1 MNQIEL
7 YSIPTNVPPYSV
19 FVCDYFGNNC
29 VFVAQIITSVPPTYT
44 INVPPQFDLAPA
56 VTLKI
61 IDGVGC
67 EISKQF
73 VCGQSS
79 ADKICKC
86 ENLFNQNIYVFYD
99 ASTLDPATASGAS
112 QSVRSWFTGATA
124 TSGFTGNLYEAMIG
138 KNSNNGENWMWWST
152 YPYLGSL
159 TGGTL
164 SDGFTQV
171 NAFGVDVNDYVVG
184 TEKKSSFCQA
194 TPTFACRPKLNS
206 FNDSTSGGTIYQNIN
221 RGEDFIT
228 GLSLSGSNIMGVPFD
243 HNDLNGADTGLYG
256 NFSGKDSNYT
266 VICVIDEADG
276 IVGMYTSVKN
286 LTADTLN
293 DGMFQLIQS
302 ASLADAF
309 TGTSLTAPYQPS
321 TRFTSEYEGFLKVW
335 NDIKS
340 LNGTFNG
347 LVYPVIGANVNSGFN
362 FIHHVLAATE
372 GIPQSAL
379 YFSNKYDRNGQTWPH
394 INPDLN
400 ALNPVAYTFAGLET
414 INYYSGLTATTTYS
428 SLPNIFQNGSGLKNF
443 GWFTDPTVSAFTQT
457 VVAETLDNFVV
468 RVSAGTDCKYI
479 ISDPN
484 LNLNKIY
491 YFDTSSSNGIKG
503 CYQVTEKNTV
513 YSTNFVSPALFGNYD
528 YCFQCNG
535 TYTPARPTNFRSSNS
550 IAFGYNNGNVR
561 YINDMWTSSTFFSV
575 LNYQGVT
582 FIRYP
587 GGNATYWDW
596 ENNNYATLTE
606 YPNLPYRFYGL
617 NPRPSMDL
625 DVRAT
630 ALTTY
635 NLNNLWS
642 LNDYFR
648 GIQNQMDYLFSAQ
661 SLGLN
666 IDYIEIGQEYY
677 LNPGATSAPD
687 NTGFITRFPISTT
700 PPYNQYALEKIDW
713 IYSARTNFPF
723 AKIAIL
729 GSIEDNGPYPN
740 SRINLW
746 NKRLIQVFQDATYNP
761 NFIYPDAIT
770 FHSYTFTTS
779 TDFANINTWIQ
790 TSVELEYQNL
800 TTTIDN
806 FKTLWNLMS
815 NLEFWITEFGVTDSY
830 DEISGSW
837 AHGLYLISMLFKIL
851 EINDVTIIMSNSLSS
866 GRDYGMLF
874 DRKYIFGAPNTADKF
889 DLSAGGLV
897 LGMFNRSLN
906 DSTGFD
912 VIDFSS
918 VSTGLYGKI
927 FTGGTSNYL
936 LYSNTTE
943 NPFTLDL
950 SSLLNGYT
958 INYYL
963 IYDALPTLYVN
974 KKDPS
979 TLIKEFPNITSG
991 YTISNIYSITSPAF
1005 SVSYIE
1011 FT

>member
-7 YSIPTNVPPYSV
+7 YSIPTNVPPYDV

-29 VFVAQIITSVPPTYT
+29 VFVAQILTTVPPSYT

-56 VTLKI
+56 ITIKI
-61 IDGVGC
+61 IDGAGC

-73 VCGQSS
+73 ICGQSS

-112 QSVRSWFTGATA
+112 QSVRTWFTGATA

-171 NAFGVDVNDYVVG
+171 NAFGVDVNDYVAG
-184 TEKKSSFCQA
+184 TEKKSTFCQA

-206 FNDSTSGGTIYQNIN
+206 FNDDSTEPIYQKIN
-221 RGEDFIT
+221 RGEDFTT
-228 GLSLSGSNIMGVPFD
+228 GFSLSGSNIMGVAFD
-243 HNDLNGADTGLYG
+243 HNDLNGNDTGLFG
-256 NFSGKDSNYT
+256 NFSGQDTNYT
-266 VICVIDEADG
+266 VICIIDEADG

-293 DGMFQLIQS
+293 EGIFQLIQS
-302 ASLADAF
+302 ASIADAF

-335 NDIKS
+335 GDIKS

-347 LVYPVIGANVNSGFN
+347 LVYPVIGGNVNSGFN

-372 GIPQSAL
+372 GIPQSST
-379 YFSNKYDRNGQTWPH
+379 YFSDKYDRNGQTWPN

-400 ALNPVAYTFAGLET
+400 AINPVAYTFAGLET
-414 INYYSGLTATTTYS
+414 INYYSGLTATTSYS
-428 SLPNIFQNGSGLKNF
+428 LLPSVFQNGSGLKNF

-491 YFDTSSSNGIKG
+491 YFDTEVTNGIKG

-528 YCFQCNG
+528 FCFQCTG
-535 TYTPARPTNFRSSNS
+535 TYTPARPTNFRSSSS
-550 IAFGYNNGNVR
+550 ISFGYNNGNVR

-575 LNYQGVT
+575 INYQGVT
-582 FIRYP
+582 LIRYQ
-587 GGNATYWDW
+587 GGNSTYWDW
-596 ENNNYATLTE
+596 ENNDYATTTE
-606 YPNLPYRFYGL
+606 YPNLPYKFYSL
-617 NPRPSMDL
+617 NPHPSMDL

-635 NLNNLWS
+635 NLNNIWTV
-642 LNDYFR
+642 NDYFR

-661 SLGLN
+661 SLGLS

-677 LNPGATSAPD
+677 LRPGLSGDPD
-687 NTGFITRFPISTT
+687 ITGFVTRFPISST
-700 PPYNQYALEKIDW
+700 PPYSQYGLEKIDW
-713 IYSARTNFPF
+713 VLSAKTNFPLS
-723 AKIAIL
+723 KVAIC
-729 GSIEDNGPYPN
+729 GSVKDNSPFVN
-740 SRINLW
+740 SRVNIW
-746 NKRLIQVFQDATYNP
+746 NTRLIQVFQDVTYNP
-761 NFIYPDAIT
+761 NSVYPDAIT
-770 FHSYTFTTS
+770 LHSYVFPDA

-790 TSVELEYQNL
+790 TTVETENALIV
-800 TTTIDN
+800 TTIND
-806 FKTLWNLMS
+806 FKTQWNLMS
-815 NLEFWITEFGVTDSY
+815 NLEFWVTEFGVTDDY
-830 DEISGSW
+830 DLVSGSW
-837 AHGLYLISMLFKIL
+837 AHGLYLISILFKML
-851 EINDVTIIMSNSLSS
+851 EIDDITMIINNSLSS

-874 DRKYIFGAPNTADKF
+874 DRKAVFGAANTADKF

-906 DSTGFD
+906 DSSGFD

-936 LYSNTTE
+936 LYSNVTE
-943 NPFTLDL
+943 NTFTLDL

-958 INYYL
+958 VNYYL

-991 YTISNIYSITSPAF
+991 YTISNVYSVNSPAF
-1005 SVSYIE
+1005 SVSYVE